1 MRLLICGGRHY
12 DDADTIRRELD
23 AAHGIE
29 PLTVLIHG
37 GLAGIGTAAEAW
49 AREHNVHVVRYP
61 PNWTLLGNK
70 AEAHRNAFMLTDSR
84 PGMIIAFPGGRD
96 TAELV
101 RMARAAGLP
110 VLQARGH
117 AAATAPGND
126 GCEGLGGDQP
136 EGRSHVVAASPARHG
151 HAALTAALL

>member
-1 MRLLICGGRHY
+1 MRLLVCGGRHY
-12 DDADTIRRELD
+12 DDADAVRGELD
-23 AAHGIE
+23 GAHGTG

-70 AEAHRNAFMLTDSR
+70 AEAHRNAFMLADSR
-84 PGMIIAFPGGRD
+84 PDMVLAFPGGRD

-101 RMARAAGLP
+101 RTARAAGLP
-110 VLQARGH
+110 VLCVRIHTIMTGA
-117 AAATAPGND
+117 GND
-126 GCEGLGGDQP
+126 ACEGLGGDQP
-136 EGRSHVVAASPARHG
+136 EGRSRGALPPQARRG
-151 HAALTAALL
+151 HAALTATLQ